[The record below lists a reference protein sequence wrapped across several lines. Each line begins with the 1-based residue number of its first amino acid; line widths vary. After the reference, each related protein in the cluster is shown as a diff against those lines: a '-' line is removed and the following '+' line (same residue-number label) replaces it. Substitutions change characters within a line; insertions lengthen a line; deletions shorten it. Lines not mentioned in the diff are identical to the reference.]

1 MANLLSTLNFF
12 ISNWRLDEPHLFTWF
27 DGEMVGV
34 GLNHLVVDQDGG
46 VVGDVRQVAIANK
59 DQLLISLPALLGC
72 KKKKQK
78 CRRKENQ

>member
-1 MANLLSTLNFF
+1 MSHTYSPGFIERRLS
-12 ISNWRLDEPHLFTWF
+12 
-27 DGEMVGV
+27 VGF
-34 GLNHLVVDQDGG
+34 NHLVVDQDGR